1 MLNLCPKCNHKL
13 EDFAVSC
20 DACGW
25 SVINQHLSPDQASSA
40 AEPDVAVVTAVS
52 EPATTRKEAQQGH
65 SSGDTFHEAP
75 PRNHGRRSLDTL
87 FQIAMSFL
95 DDGELSFALRE
106 LNHSIDAAPINRL
119 GECYS
124 LRGYC
129 HLKNNDFKRAED
141 DCSEAISLNCRDAQT
156 YAWRAAARGE
166 QNKWKEAFDDLDS
179 ACLVAGDD
187 HDAFLELMDSY
198 AETANSYFQKLVDAG
213 QSSPDLFFERGWVS
227 LRTGK
232 PDRARHD
239 FRKALTQQPNHAWAS
254 TGLAKLMLQDGRLLS
269 RLRRS
274 LRRKNRQQDSGKLD
288 DLVAEAIRL
297 SSVGANKNASRACQR
312 EALTIR
318 ARLYHNMGKP
328 HRANRDLGKLTRR
341 AAGDPEKIVECCQLR
356 FELADYMAAV
366 TRLTGVLNESPTYQR
381 ALLLRGKCYAK
392 VRNYPL
398 AIDDLET
405 YLRLN
410 SSDSFARAELAGVF
424 LATHQIDRASVE
436 FEKVT
441 RDNQTSFEAYLGLS
455 KIFLAKE
462 RLDLALS
469 QCEKAIAINSRRPEP
484 FAVKAQIYL
493 KLCDFSRSLDA
504 YSRAVKIAPDSQS
517 KAGYLYLR
525 GAVYYEMAKFEQ
537 AVKDFRRSCRLR
549 PNHAGAWVWKA
560 AASSRLERWSDANES
575 LAQAMAIRPEAASQY
590 RQLGQRIAKK
600 AVKHFTRLIQR
611 GNDGRRVY
619 RDRAVANQ
627 FLHMYASAIEDL
639 TTALQREPEDA
650 DLLVRRGQVYAFT
663 GDHQSARDDFGK
675 AIKLDRRNHWARF
688 CRAQSRYA
696 SGDHER
702 ARRDVQKAI
711 RISAMHPQYHKLLA
725 EIFSHL
731 GQPEQVVHCLNR
743 ATLLDSTDA
752 SSFRARGDAQVA
764 VKNFFSAVN
773 DYTRAMELDP
783 SQVDLLLSRANAYAR
798 ADKPKSATMDYELA
812 LTRNPL
818 LTKAWSGRAGCM
830 AMLGQHEYAL
840 IWLTKAFHRFPK
852 PRDLCELLFARG
864 KIFYGAGRYAQA
876 IVDFTAVGR
885 LMKQDDKIVSA
896 TKYARA
902 IARVQVDQ
910 PELARKDF
918 HTVLKLDPGNVAAQ
932 VALHW
937 LANPR
942 AERPSFLEKP
952 EEKKKPLRPP
962 VVRSAVTMKTS
973 DKDWKVEKPF
983 NCWVL
988 RTLDKTEYGP
998 VDREILNQWIEEG
1011 RIDFGMK
1018 LLRADWPKWKRV
1030 ERVFAELR
1038 PASAVKEEVGA
1049 EVYSELDVALR
1060 KPPLSPS

>member
-1 MLNLCPKCNHKL
+1 MLNLCPKCNQKL

-20 DACGW
+20 DDCGW
-25 SVINQHLSPDQASSA
+25 SVIDQQPSSA
-40 AEPDVAVVTAVS
+40 NP
-52 EPATTRKEAQQGH
+52 
-65 SSGDTFHEAP
+65 SSGALKETGGKSKSRAP
-75 PRNHGRRSLDTL
+75 LSLDTM
-87 FQIAMSFL
+87 FQRAMSFL
-95 DDGELSFALRE
+95 DDGEFAFALKE
-106 LNHSIDAAPINRL
+106 LNRSIAVAPVNRL

-141 DCSEAISLNCRDAQT
+141 DCAEAISLNCQDAQT

-179 ACLVAGDD
+179 ACIVAGDD
-187 HDAFLELMDSY
+187 RDAFVELTDSY
-198 AETANSYFQKLVDAG
+198 AETATDYFRKLIEAEK
-213 QSSPDLFFERGWVS
+213 QSADLFFERGWVF

-232 PDRARHD
+232 SEKARQD
-239 FRKALTQQPNHAWAS
+239 FHEALEIDPLHAWAS
-254 TGLAKLMLQDGRLLS
+254 TGMAKLLLKDSRLLS

-274 LRRKNRQQDSGKLD
+274 LRRRKLQRDSGKLD
-288 DLVAEAIRL
+288 DLSAEAIRL
-297 SSVGANKNASRACQR
+297 CSLGAAKSASRDCQR

-328 HRANRDLGKLTRR
+328 DRANRDLRRLTKR
-341 AAGDPEKIVECCQLR
+341 AAEDPEKIVECCQLR

-366 TRLTGVLNESPTYQR
+366 TQLTAVLKDNPTYQR

-398 AIDDLET
+398 AIDDLQA

-410 SSDSFARAELAGVF
+410 SADSFARAELAQVF
-424 LATHQIDRASVE
+424 LITHQIDRASIE

-441 RDNQTSFEAYLGLS
+441 KDNQTSFEAYLGLS
-455 KIFLAKE
+455 KIFLVKE
-462 RLDLALS
+462 RLDLAIS
-469 QCEKAIAINSRRPEP
+469 ECEKAIAIDSRRPEA
-484 FAVKAQIYL
+484 FVVQAQIYL
-493 KLCDFSRSLDA
+493 KLCDFSRSINA
-504 YSRAVKIAPDSQS
+504 YSRAVKIAADSES
-517 KAGYLYLR
+517 KASYLYLR
-525 GAVYYEMAKFEQ
+525 GAVYYEMSKFEL
-537 AVKDFRRSCRLR
+537 AVKDFSRSSRLR

-560 AASSRLERWSDANES
+560 AASSRLERWSDANDS

-600 AVKHFTRLIQR
+600 AVKHFNKQIQR

-639 TTALQREPEDA
+639 TTALDREPNDA

-663 GDHQSARDDFGK
+663 GDHVSAQDDFGK
-675 AIKLDRRNHWARF
+675 AIRLDRRNHWARF

-696 SGDHER
+696 RGDHEK

-711 RISAMHPQYHKLLA
+711 RISAVHPQYHKLLA
-725 EIFSHL
+725 EIFANL
-731 GQPEQVVHCLNR
+731 GQSDQVVRCLNR

-764 VKNFFSAVN
+764 LKNWLDAVN

-798 ADKPKSATMDYELA
+798 ADKPKSAIMDYELA
-812 LTRNPL
+812 LTRNQL
-818 LTKAWSGRAGCM
+818 LAKAWSGRAGCLT
-830 AMLGQHEYAL
+830 MLGEHEYAL

-864 KIFYGAGRYAQA
+864 KIFYGAGRFPQA
-876 IVDFTAVGR
+876 IVDFTAVAR
-885 LMKQDDKIVSA
+885 LMKHDDKFVA
-896 TKYARA
+896 AAKYARG
-902 IARVQVDQ
+902 IARVQVEQ
-910 PELARKDF
+910 LELANKDF
-918 HTVLKLDPGNVAAQ
+918 QTVFKLDPSNVPAQ
-932 VALHW
+932 VAIYW
-937 LANPR
+937 LANP
-942 AERPSFLEKP
+942 ESELPPFLEKP
-952 EEKKKPLRPP
+952 ESKKKPVRPP
-962 VVRSAVTMKTS
+962 VVRSPVRLTTS
-973 DKDWKVEKPF
+973 NKDWKVEKPF

-998 VDREILNQWIEEG
+998 VERDILNRWIEEG
-1011 RIDFGMK
+1011 RIDFGMR

-1030 ERVFAELR
+1030 ERIFNELR
-1038 PASAVKEEVGA
+1038 PSGASSDDVSADM
-1049 EVYSELDVALR
+1049 YPELDVSMR